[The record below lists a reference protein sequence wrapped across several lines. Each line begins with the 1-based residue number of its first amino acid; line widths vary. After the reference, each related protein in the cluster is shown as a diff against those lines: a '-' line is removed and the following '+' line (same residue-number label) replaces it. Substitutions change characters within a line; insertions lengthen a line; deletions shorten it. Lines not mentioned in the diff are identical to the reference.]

1 MKIAIGCDPNAAALK
16 LTIIDLMED
25 LGHEVTDLGS
35 EDPIYAHVAS
45 DVAKSVAAG
54 EFDRGVV
61 ICGTGLGVSLAANK
75 VKGAFCGLVTDTYQA
90 KRAQLSNNANMIA
103 LGSQVTGVE
112 LAKEI
117 VTAYLDSTYVDTERS
132 SAKVAALRDLDT

>member
-1 MKIAIGCDPNAAALK
+1 
-16 LTIIDLMED
+16 
-25 LGHEVTDLGS
+25 
-35 EDPIYAHVAS
+35 
-45 DVAKSVAAG
+45 
-54 EFDRGVV
+54 
-61 ICGTGLGVSLAANK
+61 
-75 VKGAFCGLVTDTYQA
+75 
-90 KRAQLSNNANMIA
+90 MIA